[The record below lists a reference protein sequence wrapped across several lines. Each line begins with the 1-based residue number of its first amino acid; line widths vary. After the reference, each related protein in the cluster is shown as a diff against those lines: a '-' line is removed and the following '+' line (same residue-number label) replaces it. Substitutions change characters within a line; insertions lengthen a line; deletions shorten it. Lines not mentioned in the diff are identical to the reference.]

1 MNRAAADASL
11 VQTLARLLGVPEADL
26 ERFLSQRWRAGDAQ
40 ACGDRLEALRCEFA
54 RRASAAAKARREHA
68 RGPVQDTTRQVVDE
82 LLRVHPRWT
91 KDRAFQELAA
101 QRRVAWGTV
110 RNAYYRV
117 TGP

>member
-1 MNRAAADASL
+1 MTQSAPDSL
-11 VQTLARLLGVPEADL
+11 VQTLAQLLGVPVL
-26 ERFLSQRWRAGDAQ
+26 ELEPFLRQRWREGDAQ
-40 ACGDRLEALRCEFA
+40 ACRDRLEALRCEFA

-68 RGPVQDTTRQVVDE
+68 RGPGQDSTRQVVDE

-91 KDRAFQELAA
+91 KDRAFQELAS

-117 TGP
+117 TRP